1 MTRPTR
7 RFLGSSGL
15 CLLAGSVLFLAGC
28 TRAKPALAP
37 TKPPEVVVDTP
48 IIKEVTD
55 YEDFTGRTEVD
66 KGVELRS
73 RVTGYLQKI
82 NFIDGEK
89 VDADHLLFQLQPEP
103 YKAEYEKAAA
113 MVEQAEV
120 HRDRTRKYYDRL
132 APLRN
137 SKTISQEEWDRVE
150 GEYKEAAAAVDVAK
164 RARDL
169 AKVNYDSTFIRA
181 PFAGRMSRTLVY
193 PGALIKADDT
203 IMTYIATVEPVYVQ
217 FDVDVR
223 TVLRIRELVKQGKL
237 PNLRRLIEEGRL
249 GSASERETLVQV
261 ALPNEEDHSLSAAV
275 NFIDTRVDPG
285 TATLQLRA
293 KVIGDNHLL
302 PPGLFVRVRLPIG
315 LPQRSVLVPEEAIGT
330 DQGQKFVY
338 VVNDK
343 NEVVYRPVKLGQQYE
358 RYRVIESGVG
368 AKDRIIISGLQRV
381 RPGKEVVAKPAAK
394 APAARPVAE
403 TRTPAKKSA
412 GS

>member
-7 RFLGSSGL
+7 RFLGPTGL
-15 CLLAGSVLFLAGC
+15 CVLVGSALCLAGC

-37 TKPPEVVVDTP
+37 TKPPEVVVNTP
-48 IIKEVTD
+48 VLKDVTD

-66 KGVELRS
+66 KGVEVRA

-82 NFIDGEK
+82 NFRDGER
-89 VDADHLLFQLQPEP
+89 VEAGRVLFELQPEP
-103 YKAEYEKAAA
+103 YKAEYEKAVA

-120 HRDRTRKYYDRL
+120 HRNRTRKDYDRL

-137 SKTISQEEWDRVE
+137 SKTISEEEWDRVE

-164 RARDL
+164 RACDL
-169 AKVNYDSTFIRA
+169 AKVNYDSTAIRA
-181 PFAGRMSRTLVY
+181 PFAGRVSRTLVY

-203 IMTYIATVEPVYVQ
+203 IMTYLATVEPVYVQ

-223 TVLRIRELVKQGKL
+223 TLLRIRELVKQGKL
-237 PNLRRLIEEGRL
+237 PNLRQLIEEGRL
-249 GSASERETLVQV
+249 SSASDRETLVQV

-275 NFIDTRVDPG
+275 NFVDTRVDPG

-293 KVIGDNHLL
+293 KVIGNNHLL

-338 VVNDK
+338 VVNDENK
-343 NEVVYRPVKLGQQYE
+343 VVYRPVKLGQQYE

-368 AKDRIIISGLQRV
+368 AKDRVIVSGLQRV
-381 RPGKEVVAKPAAK
+381 RPGKEVVARRPEKTPAQ
-394 APAARPVAE
+394 PVAE

>member
-7 RFLGSSGL
+7 RFLGPTGL
-15 CLLAGSVLFLAGC
+15 CVLVGSALCLAGC

-37 TKPPEVVVDTP
+37 TKPPEVVVTTP
-48 IIKEVTD
+48 VHKDVTD

-66 KGVELRS
+66 KGVEVRA

-82 NFIDGEK
+82 NFSDGER
-89 VDADHLLFQLQPEP
+89 VEAGRVLFELQPEP
-103 YKAEYEKAAA
+103 YKAEYEKAVA

-120 HRDRTRKYYDRL
+120 HRDRTRKDYDRL

-137 SKTISQEEWDRVE
+137 SKTISEEEWTRVE
-150 GEYKEAAAAVDVAK
+150 GDYKEAAAAVDVAK
-164 RARDL
+164 KARDL
-169 AKVNYDSTFIRA
+169 AKVNYDSTVIRA
-181 PFAGRMSRTLVY
+181 PFAGRVSRTLVY

-203 IMTYIATVEPVYVQ
+203 IMTYLATVEPVYVQ

-223 TVLRIRELVKQGKL
+223 TLLRIRELVKQGKL
-237 PNLRRLIEEGRL
+237 PNLRQLIEEGRL
-249 GSASERETLVQV
+249 SSASDRETLVQV
-261 ALPNEEDHSLSAAV
+261 ALPNEDDHSLSAAV
-275 NFIDTRVDPG
+275 NFVDTRVDPG

-293 KVIGDNHLL
+293 KVIGKNHLL

-338 VVNDK
+338 VVSDENK
-343 NEVVYRPVKLGQQYE
+343 VVYRPVKLGQQYE
-358 RYRVIESGVG
+358 RYRVIESGLG

-381 RPGKEVVAKPAAK
+381 RPGKEVVAKAAERT
-394 APAARPVAE
+394 PARPVAE

>member
-7 RFLGSSGL
+7 RFLGPPGL
-15 CLLAGSVLFLAGC
+15 CVLVGSALCLAGC

-37 TKPPEVVVDTP
+37 TKPPEVVVANPVLKD
-48 IIKEVTD
+48 VTD

-66 KGVELRS
+66 KGVEVRA
-73 RVTGYLQKI
+73 RVTGYLRKV
-82 NFIDGEK
+82 NFIDGER
-89 VDADHLLFQLQPEP
+89 VEAGRVLFELQPEP
-103 YKAEYEKAAA
+103 YKAEYEKAVA

-120 HRDRTRKYYDRL
+120 HRDRTRKDYDRL

-137 SKTISQEEWDRVE
+137 TKTISEEEWNRVE

-164 RARDL
+164 KARDL
-169 AKVNYDSTFIRA
+169 AKVNYDSTVIRA
-181 PFAGRMSRTLVY
+181 PFAGRVSRTLVY

-203 IMTYIATVEPVYVQ
+203 IMTYLATVEPVYVQ

-223 TVLRIRELVKQGKL
+223 TLLRIRELVKQGKL
-237 PNLRRLIEEGRL
+237 PNLRQLIEEGRL
-249 GSASERETLVQV
+249 SSASDRETLVQV
-261 ALPNEEDHSLSAAV
+261 ALPNEEDHSLRAAV
-275 NFIDTRVDPG
+275 NFVDTRVDPG

-293 KVIGDNHLL
+293 KVIGNNHLL

-338 VVNDK
+338 VVDDANK
-343 NEVVYRPVKLGQQYE
+343 VVYRPVKLGQQYE

-368 AKDRIIISGLQRV
+368 AKDRIIVSGLQRV
-381 RPGKEVVAKPAAK
+381 RPGKEVVAKRAEKTPAQ
-394 APAARPVAE
+394 PVAE